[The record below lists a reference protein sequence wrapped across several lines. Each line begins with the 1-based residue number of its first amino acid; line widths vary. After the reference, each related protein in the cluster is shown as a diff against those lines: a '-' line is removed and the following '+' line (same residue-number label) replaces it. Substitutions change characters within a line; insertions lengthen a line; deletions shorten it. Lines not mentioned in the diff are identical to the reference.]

1 MNRLVHKCCFVPLFL
16 FVCICARA
24 SDQDISELYTL
35 YQNREMEQLELRLAT
50 LPKEMD
56 QVPDVV
62 FFRTIFSEN
71 GEEAVAVYEK
81 IYGEADGWL
90 KKETAGKLSQYYYAL
105 GYYVKAEEYATIA
118 RETPA
123 RLPETK
129 TKTEIPEAAPRPE
142 EPRYAIQVGAFS
154 YRDNAQKMLEILNQQ
169 RLDAS
174 IVERQINGKPLYCVW
189 ITGKNDP
196 DATHD
201 YAEEL
206 KRKYNI
212 PYRIVQTQ

>member
-1 MNRLVHKCCFVPLFL
+1 MNSLVHKRYLLPLFL
-16 FVCICARA
+16 FACLYVRA
-24 SDQDISELYTL
+24 SGQDVGELYAI
-35 YQNREMEQLELRLAT
+35 YENRDMEQLEQRLAT

-62 FFRTIFSEN
+62 FFRTLFSEN

-81 IYGEADGWL
+81 IYSEADGWL
-90 KKETAGKLSQYYYAL
+90 KKDTAGKLAQYYYAL
-105 GYYVKAEEYATIA
+105 GYYVKAEEYSAVA
-118 RETPA
+118 RKTPA
-123 RLPETK
+123 RPPEVRTK
-129 TKTEIPEAAPRPE
+129 KEAPQTASRPE
-142 EPRYAIQVGAFS
+142 EPRYAIQVGAFGF
-154 YRDNAQKMLEILNQQ
+154 RDNAQKMLEILNQQ

-174 IVERQINGKPLYCVW
+174 IVERWINGKPLYCVW
-189 ITGKNDP
+189 ITGKDDP
-196 DATHD
+196 DATRD